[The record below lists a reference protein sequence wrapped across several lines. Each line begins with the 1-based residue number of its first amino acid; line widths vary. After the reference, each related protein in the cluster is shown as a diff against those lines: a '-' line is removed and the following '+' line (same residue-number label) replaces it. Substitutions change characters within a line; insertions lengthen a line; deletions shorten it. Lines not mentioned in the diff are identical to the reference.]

1 MRRPYTTNG
10 NIHVNLFGAFATPCN
25 LQDSILRSYEHAE
38 GKLTEAR
45 GLAEIRSFFEG
56 LFTVLTK
63 CELLTVPVME
73 VTEEPKQVYL
83 VWDCPDSG
91 VMSATDTFLYRSGDY
106 KNIVQVGEVFASAI
120 QLLGLACVGV
130 RTTTS

>member
-1 MRRPYTTNG
+1 MR
-10 NIHVNLFGAFATPCN
+10 V
-25 LQDSILRSYEHAE
+25 YEHGE
-38 GKLTEAR
+38 GTGTEVT
-45 GLAEIRSFFEG
+45 GLAAIRAMFESFFAM
-56 LFTVLTK
+56 LTK

-73 VTEEPKQVYL
+73 VTEEPKQVFL

-106 KNIVQVGEVFASAI
+106 KNIVQVGELFASAI